1 MNKSELVDVIANDS
15 GLARTDATK
24 ALDGFTAAVLREL
37 ERGGEVTL
45 PGFGKFSI
53 ADRGARTGRNPQTGE
68 VLEIEASKAPKF
80 TAGKALKDAVNGR
93 KG

>member
-24 ALDGFTAAVLREL
+24 ALEGFTAAVLREL
-37 ERGGEVTL
+37 EKGGEVTV
-45 PGFGKFSI
+45 PGFGKFSVTR
-53 ADRGARTGRNPQTGE
+53 RGARTGRNPQTGE
-68 VLEIEASKAPKF
+68 ALKTKASKAPKF
-80 TAGKALKDAVNGR
+80 TAAKSLKDAVNGR